1 VSKLRLWV
9 SGGYEL
15 AEGARWV
22 EGRLIF
28 VDILA
33 GALYESARLGRVSLL
48 ARLDIPLGAVAP
60 VASSANSWI
69 AAAGAGIA
77 LLGPEGTLSWL
88 GQPESCSPA
97 PTRMND
103 GACDP
108 HGRFWA
114 GSMAY
119 DGRPGCGSLYRVDA
133 DKSVTRMLT
142 GMSVVNG
149 PAFDADGARMYLA
162 DTPSGQIYRYGIDVA
177 SGDITARQVF
187 AVIPPADGM
196 PDGMTVDSDGRLWV
210 ALWGGSA
217 IRCFNPDGSV
227 HRTLTVPAAQPSS
240 VWLGGADGDQLFVTT
255 ACQGISGPTPESGA
269 IFSGQVAASAL
280 PTWQFQG

>member
-1 VSKLRLWV
+1 MSKLTLWA

-15 AEGARWV
+15 AEGARSV

-33 GALYESARLGRVSLL
+33 GALYESPRPGHVRLL
-48 ARLDIPLGAVAP
+48 AQLDVPLGAVAP
-60 VASSANSWI
+60 VAGSADRWI

-77 LLGPEGTLSWL
+77 LLGPGDTLTWL
-88 GQPESCSPA
+88 GRPESDAPV

-119 DGRPGCGSLYRVDA
+119 EGTPGGGSLYRVDA
-133 DKSVTRMLT
+133 HGTVTRMLT
-142 GMSVVNG
+142 GMSIVNG
-149 PAFDADGARMYLA
+149 PAFDADGGQMYLA
-162 DTPSGQIYRYGIDVA
+162 DTPTGEIYRYSVDVA
-177 SGDITARQVF
+177 SGDITTRQVF
-187 AVIPPADGM
+187 AVIPPGDGT
-196 PDGMTVDSDGRLWV
+196 PDGMTVDTDGRLWV

-227 HRTLTVPAAQPSS
+227 HQTLAVPAPQPSS
-240 VWLGGADGDQLFVTT
+240 VCLGGADGNQLFVTT
-255 ACQGISGPTPESGA
+255 ARYRMTDPAPESGA
-269 IFSGQVAASAL
+269 IISGQVTASAL
-280 PTWQFQG
+280 PAWEFAG